1 MTPECNIGGVDRY
14 RLGPLREARDLDV
27 RATRGALASAAAL
40 TRATAGDVAG
50 AAGRVAAARA
60 ELAAAVRARTTLVD
74 AGASPA
80 LIALAERHAHRR
92 RGELDAAIGEE
103 LRARAAHAG
112 HLAAEEVVRGRLAI
126 ARAERELVERH
137 FARWREGRRKR
148 AERREE

>member
-1 MTPECNIGGVDRY
+1 MTPECNIHRVDRY

-40 TRATAGDVAG
+40 ARATAGDVAG
-50 AAGRVAAARA
+50 AAGRVATARA
-60 ELAAAVRARTTLVD
+60 ALEAAVRARATLVD

-80 LIALAERHAHRR
+80 LIVLAERHAHRR

-112 HLAAEEVVRGRLAI
+112 RLAAEEEARGRLAI

-137 FARWREGRRKR
+137 FARWRAARRKR